1 MTPDLPDLLKGL
13 LKRQGIS
20 IREAA
25 RQVGMD
31 HAYLVRVTKGSLAL
45 PAKHIEP
52 LADLLALSDSERS
65 AFILS
70 ASLRLSPELVRL
82 HVRKLELSK

>member
-13 LKRQGIS
+13 LKRQDIS

-31 HAYLVRVTKGSLAL
+31 HAYLVRVTTGALAL

-52 LADLLALSDSERS
+52 IADLLALTDPERS

-70 ASLRLSPELVRL
+70 ASLRLSPELVRA